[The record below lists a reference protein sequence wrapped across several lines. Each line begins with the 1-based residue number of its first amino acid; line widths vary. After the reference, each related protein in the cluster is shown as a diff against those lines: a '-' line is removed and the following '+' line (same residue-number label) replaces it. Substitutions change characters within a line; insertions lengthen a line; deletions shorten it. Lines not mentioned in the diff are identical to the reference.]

1 MENAIDFKGKY
12 GVTDGARTRDNQNHN
27 LVRTPNK
34 NRSLAYFCRI
44 FRGFSAVKYQQL
56 GKTSRAIFSKFLS
69 LFASLILLLGSA
81 SLARAED
88 ISLHWK
94 FSQPVKINTNSS
106 ATHLVLSVDPE
117 KLDQP
122 YFPVYGGLTAEVDGV
137 MVMNEPVSGS
147 CRGDSLYFLCQIQN
161 GTMAL
166 RIYRRSSS
174 YVMVFVE
181 RSPVG
186 EQGPFS
192 LLAE

>member
-1 MENAIDFKGKY
+1 MEVI
-12 GVTDGARTRDNQNHN
+12 DNQMEK
-27 LVRTPNK
+27 LATRTGLENVTRPCMSILRTALGAICRRISK
-34 NRSLAYFCRI
+34 NSCQRGDTKRRSSSRMLAKTLL
-44 FRGFSAVKYQQL
+44 SA
-56 GKTSRAIFSKFLS
+56 A
-69 LFASLILLLGSA
+69 LFAVPLHA
-81 SLARAED
+81 DD
-88 ISLHWK
+88 IQLHWK

-122 YFPVYGGLTAEVDGV
+122 YFPVYGGLTAVVDDI
-137 MVMNEPVSGS
+137 MILDEPVSGS
-147 CRGDSLYFLCQIQN
+147 CRGDGPYFLCQIQN

-192 LLAE
+192 LLAD